1 MKSIV
6 PARIQKVFMLSTL
19 FSLYYYYTSLLFIH
33 RLEYGGRSLYLNR
46 ARVAGDAEGATS

>member
-19 FSLYYYYTSLLFIH
+19 FSLYYYYFSFVH

-46 ARVAGDAEGATS
+46 ARLAGDAEGATS